1 MNRSSAPPREETVI
15 GTARRDARPS
25 ARDRL
30 RTLQSVTT
38 TIVRSLDL
46 DATLL
51 AITNAAQELLAADAV
66 GIMSVDG
73 GVLTMQSCVGHRNID
88 AVRFHAQKGEGVAGI
103 VLQTGQP
110 HRVDDFHNA
119 AAISED
125 IKRYAENEGV
135 RCSQGAPMLLNGEVA
150 GVVLAWSRTPFA
162 FDDEDQEVLEGLAD
176 LAVIAIKNA
185 SLYETTREAAAS
197 LETANQR
204 LKEQCDLLNGAAS
217 AQAELTELML
227 RGEGLSALVD
237 MVARYTEG
245 EVAVLDPELELLA
258 ITADGDQ
265 VAERARG
272 CVRARRHQVADESG
286 IVAADPDEGPLLV
299 REVSSGGQRMGYLCV
314 GLVHACTKLIPLI
327 IEQASVACAL
337 ELTKQRAI
345 LDARVRVRSDFL
357 WDLLEGKIGDVAEA
371 NVRARYLGYT
381 LPRKLRVMQ
390 ISVTGLDE
398 WARANGIDADA
409 VDQRRSVL
417 LSKFERLAAET
428 GSSRVL
434 SARRASALALVVPWL
449 EDVDEARKFASV
461 LLRGLVGLEPD
472 LRFSIGVSACHELSG
487 DLSGPL
493 GQARTAL
500 ASVTP
505 GSSAPIALFDDL
517 GILRFL
523 LAPGDRGDLADFVHR
538 MLGAV
543 IRYDREHSTQLLE
556 TLEAYFAE
564 DRNLGRTAD
573 HLYIHAKTVR
583 YRLDRIQ
590 ELAKRDL
597 AVQHDC
603 FDLQLALHI
612 MWTLGMAPSKEQ
624 CGKVPPELTA

>member
-1 MNRSSAPPREETVI
+1 MNRSSADLREDTII
-15 GTARRDARPS
+15 GVDRRDARPT

-51 AITNAAQELLAADAV
+51 AISNAAQALLAADAV
-66 GIMSVDG
+66 GIMSVES
-73 GVLTMQSCVGHRNID
+73 GVLKMQSCVGHRNID

-103 VLQTGQP
+103 VLQTGRP
-110 HRVDDFHNA
+110 HRIDDFHEA
-119 AAISED
+119 ATISAE
-125 IKRYAENEGV
+125 IKRYADNEGV
-135 RCSQGAPMLLNGEVA
+135 RCSQGAPMLADGEVT

-162 FDDEDQEVLEGLAD
+162 FDDEDQEVLEGLAN

-185 SLYETTREAAAS
+185 SLYETTREAAAN
-197 LETANQR
+197 LEAVNRR
-204 LKEQCDLLNGAAS
+204 LEEQCDLLNGAAS
-217 AQAELTELML
+217 AQAELTDLML

-237 MVARYTEG
+237 MVARYTAG

-258 ITADGDQ
+258 VTADGDQ
-265 VAERARG
+265 VAEQARG
-272 CVRARRHQVADESG
+272 CVRSRRHQAADETG
-286 IVAADPDEGPLLV
+286 TAADLDEGHLLV

-314 GLVHACTKLIPLI
+314 GLVAACTKLIPLI
-327 IEQASVACAL
+327 VEQAAVACAL

-357 WDLLEGKIGDVAEA
+357 WELLEGKIGDVAEA

-390 ISVTGLDE
+390 ISVAGLDE
-398 WARANGIDADA
+398 WAQANGIDADA

-417 LSKFERLAAET
+417 LGKFERLAAET

-461 LLRGLVGLEPD
+461 LLRGLVALEPD
-472 LRFSIGVSACHELSG
+472 LRFSIGVSACHDLSG

-505 GSSAPIALFDDL
+505 GTSAPIALFDDL

-523 LAPGDRGDLADFVHR
+523 LAPGDRGDLADFVRR

-543 IRYDREHSTQLLE
+543 IRYDQEHSTQLLE

-564 DRNLGRTAD
+564 DRNLGRTAE

-612 MWTLGMAPSKEQ
+612 MWTLDMAPNSRH
-624 CGKVPPELTA
+624 CGEIPAEPKS